1 MVAQIDELD
10 AAMVADAV
18 APAREA
24 DARADVAVAER
35 AAGVGAVT
43 VHGLSGGSRR
53 TIHALKAKSRRGATR
68 RPTPTMTRQNPD
80 DDARHA
86 MMMLCV
92 MPMMMRSGAAGAYA
106 SKETRLSPAE
116 PLRKARFGV
125 ASRRVLA
132 RVPDRLPLP
141 RIKSGVRCRR
151 PGRCSERPS
160 ANSLP
165 AFPGACSAKRNATR
179 DPAQEFC
186 REAAPHSFRG
196 GLRREAFSPVG
207 QAAHAAHLFQ
217 GANAGTVW

>member
-53 TIHALKAKSRRGATR
+53 TIHALSPKSRRGATR

-106 SKETRLSPAE
+106 SKETRLSPAGLCE
-116 PLRKARFGV
+116 RRDLASPRGEFLRW
-125 ASRRVLA
+125 
-132 RVPDRLPLP
+132 VPDRLPLP
-141 RIKSGVRCRR
+141 PDQVRGALQASGKV
-151 PGRCSERPS
+151 
-160 ANSLP
+160 
-165 AFPGACSAKRNATR
+165 
-179 DPAQEFC
+179 Q
-186 REAAPHSFRG
+186 
-196 GLRREAFSPVG
+196 
-207 QAAHAAHLFQ
+207 
-217 GANAGTVW
+217 